1 MEVSALEII
10 QLILSTAPT
19 DVALIA
25 QVIAAV
31 KGGDQAALDAAH
43 ASALAAA
50 NAERPAGADP
60 LS

>member
-1 MEVSALEII
+1 METAALATIE
-10 QLILSTAPT
+10 LIVQTLPT
-19 DVALIA
+19 DVALIQ

-50 NAERPAGADP
+50 NAERPAGAEP
-60 LS
+60 LT